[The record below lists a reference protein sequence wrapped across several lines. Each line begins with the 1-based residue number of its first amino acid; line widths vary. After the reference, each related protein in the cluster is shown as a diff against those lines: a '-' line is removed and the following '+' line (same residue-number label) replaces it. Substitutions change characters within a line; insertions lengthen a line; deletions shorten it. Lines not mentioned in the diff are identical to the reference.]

1 MKSKRRLLDKHK
13 EKKMEETKAPVKKQY
28 LEGIKVG
35 DKVWEYLSGWGE
47 VLQVYTGDCDYP
59 IKVSFGDGC
68 YDDYDFNGRNYREK
82 NPTLFWD
89 EVKMTP
95 PPRPKRKVKK
105 KFWVNVYQKV
115 DGCDH
120 EYSLGSETLYNSE
133 DEAVRKQGTW
143 SLRVIAV
150 AVAFEVEE

>member
-1 MKSKRRLLDKHK
+1 
-13 EKKMEETKAPVKKQY
+13 MEETKAPVKKQY

-35 DKVWEYLSGWGE
+35 DKVWEYTSGWGE
-47 VLQVYTGDCDYP
+47 VSQVYTGDSGYP
-59 IKVSFGDGC
+59 IKVRFGDG
-68 YDDYDFNGRNYREK
+68 YYGDYDLNGRNYSDRG
-82 NPTLFWD
+82 PVLFWD
-89 EVKMTP
+89 EVKIVP
-95 PPRPKRKVKK
+95 PPRPKRKVKR

-133 DEAVRKQGTW
+133 DEAVRKQGTA